1 MRIEKKNR
9 KYASLIVLSLR
20 ANLIRLYSHYIPFIE
35 GYQKMGSYLVT
46 GGAGFLGSH
55 LVDYLIE
62 AGHEVTVIDDFS
74 TGNYEH
80 PQARTIKTN
89 ILNVE
94 RVRPYFQNIN
104 GCFHLIGIPSVIMTM
119 EDWFH
124 FHATNLQGSL
134 VVFKLAIEAGKIP
147 VVYTSSCAV
156 YGDTPQLPL
165 TENQFVKPLSSYGC
179 DKLAVEL
186 NAYALGK
193 NYQLPTLG
201 LRLFN
206 LYGPRQA
213 PESLYSGVITKFV
226 NALKNN
232 KSPVIFGDG
241 NQTRDFIFVKD
252 VVKALVNAM
261 SKVNADGDV
270 VNVCTGKGIS
280 ITQLAFEIAKLMGK
294 NIVPTHA
301 PKRSYD
307 ILHSVGNIEKM
318 RALGLA
324 TTYDFSTGLQETIDF
339 FLKQ

>member
-1 MRIEKKNR
+1 
-9 KYASLIVLSLR
+9 
-20 ANLIRLYSHYIPFIE
+20 
-35 GYQKMGSYLVT
+35 MGSYLVT
-46 GGAGFLGSH
+46 GGSGFLGSH
-55 LVDYLIE
+55 LVDYLID

-74 TGNYEH
+74 TGTYEH

-94 RVRPYFQNIN
+94 LVRPYFQNID

-124 FHATNLQGSL
+124 FHATNMQGSL

-156 YGDTPQLPL
+156 YGEPLKLPL
-165 TENQFVKPLSSYGC
+165 QENQLAKPLSSYGC

-206 LYGPRQA
+206 LYGPRQV
-213 PESLYSGVITKFV
+213 PQSPYSGVITKFI
-226 NALKNN
+226 NALKSNI
-232 KSPVIFGDG
+232 PAIVFGDG

-252 VVKALVNAM
+252 VVNALVNAM
-261 SKVNADGDV
+261 NKVTTDGDV
-270 VNVCTGKGIS
+270 VNICTGSGIS
-280 ITQLAFEIAKLMGK
+280 INQLAFEIAKLMGK
-294 NIVPTHA
+294 NINHIHH

-307 ILHSVGNIEKM
+307 IMHSVGSVEKM
-318 RALGLA
+318 RALGFT

>member
-1 MRIEKKNR
+1 M
-9 KYASLIVLSLR
+9 VLSLR
-20 ANLIRLYSHYIPFIE
+20 ANLIRLYSHYIPLLE

-62 AGHEVTVIDDFS
+62 TGHEVTVIDDFS

-80 PQARTIKTN
+80 PKARTIKTN

-94 RVRPYFQNIN
+94 GIRPYFQNIN

-270 VNVCTGKGIS
+270 VNVCTGKEIS
-280 ITQLAFEIAKLMGK
+280 ISQLAFEIAKLMGK
-294 NIVPTHA
+294 NIAPTHA

-318 RALGLA
+318 HALGLA

>member
-1 MRIEKKNR
+1 
-9 KYASLIVLSLR
+9 
-20 ANLIRLYSHYIPFIE
+20 
-35 GYQKMGSYLVT
+35 MGNYLVT

-55 LVDYLIE
+55 LVDFLIE
-62 AGHEVTVIDDFS
+62 NKHEVTVIDDFS

-80 PQARTIKTN
+80 PQAKTIKTS
-89 ILNVE
+89 ILNE
-94 RVRPYFQNIN
+94 ELVRPYFQNID

-124 FHATNLQGSL
+124 FHATNMQGSL
-134 VVFKLAIEAGKIP
+134 IVFKLAIEAGKIP
-147 VVYTSSCAV
+147 IVYTSSCAV
-156 YGDTPQLPL
+156 YGDTPHLPL
-165 TENQFVKPLSSYGC
+165 TENQLVKPLSSYGC

-213 PESLYSGVITKFV
+213 PESLYSGVITKFI
-226 NALKNN
+226 NKLKDT
-232 KSPVIFGDG
+232 KSPIIFGDG
-241 NQTRDFIFVKD
+241 TQTRDFIFVKD
-252 VVKALVNAM
+252 VVNALVNAM
-261 SKVNADGDV
+261 RKVNTDGGV

-280 ITQLAFEIAKLMGK
+280 ISQLALEIAKLMGK
-294 NIVPTHA
+294 NIKPTHA

-307 ILHSVGNIEKM
+307 ILHSVGSVDKM
-318 RALGLA
+318 HALGLT

-339 FLKQ
+339 FLTNTP